1 MTHPVDGQPSL
12 LAGRRPGLT
21 LEAPARG
28 ALAQVTVLLADAHPV
43 ARRRVRSTL
52 ERAGGIVVV
61 GEATTAAEMF
71 AETAWHRPDV
81 LVVDPHQFGR
91 ISAED
96 VIGHVARIAPRTRVL
111 VVTAI
116 DDDAAVRTA
125 LHAGARGY
133 LVAADTDTEQV
144 LRGVQVVAAGE
155 LIIGRSLAG
164 RLAALFGSHGERAPY
179 PFPQLTA
186 REQQVLER
194 IAAGKSNLAIARDLA
209 LAPKTISNRVS
220 AVLGKLGVTD
230 RAQAIVLARDA
241 GLGRG

>member
-1 MTHPVDGQPSL
+1 MTHPAHREPPPFS
-12 LAGRRPGLT
+12 ARRPGT
-21 LEAPARG
+21 LLESPARVAPAP
-28 ALAQVTVLLADAHPV
+28 VTVLLADAQPV
-43 ARRRVRSTL
+43 ARRRVRSML
-52 ERAGGIVVV
+52 ERSGGVTVV

-71 AETAWHRPDV
+71 AEVAWHRPDI

-91 ISAED
+91 IAAED

-116 DDDAAVRTA
+116 ADDAAVRA
-125 LHAGARGY
+125 AFHAGARGY
-133 LVAADTDTEQV
+133 LVAADADADQV
-144 LRGVQVVAAGE
+144 LRGVEVVSNGE
-155 LIIGRSLAG
+155 VIVGRSVAG
-164 RLAALFGSHGERAPY
+164 RLAALLSSRGDHAPY
-179 PFPQLTA
+179 PFPQLTV

-220 AVLGKLGVTD
+220 SVLGKLGVTD

>member
-1 MTHPVDGQPSL
+1 MTHPAQIEGL
-12 LAGRRPGLT
+12 FAGRQSAT
-21 LEAPARG
+21 IEAARG
-28 ALAQVTVLLADAHPV
+28 PRVTVLLADAHPV

-52 ERAGGIVVV
+52 ERAGGFVIV
-61 GEATTAAEMF
+61 GEATTAAETF

-81 LVVDPHQFGR
+81 LVVDPHEFGHL
-91 ISAED
+91 D
-96 VIGHVARIAPRTRVL
+96 VADMIGHVFRIAPGTRVL
-111 VVTAI
+111 VVTSV
-116 DDDAAVRTA
+116 DDDASVRSA

-133 LVAADTDTEQV
+133 LVAADADADQV
-144 LRGVQVVAAGE
+144 LRGVQVVANGE
-155 LIIGRSLAG
+155 VIVGRSVAG
-164 RLAALFGSHGERAPY
+164 RLPALFGPLGGHVPY

>member
-1 MTHPVDGQPSL
+1 M
-12 LAGRRPGLT
+12 T
-21 LEAPARG
+21 LEAPPRSAI
-28 ALAQVTVLLADAHPV
+28 AQITVLLADTAPV

-52 ERAGGIVVV
+52 ERAGGITVV

-71 AETAWHRPDV
+71 AETAWHRPDI

-91 ISAED
+91 IAAQD
-96 VIGHVARIAPRTRVL
+96 LIGHVARIAPRTRVL
-111 VVTAI
+111 VVTSV
-116 DDDAAVRTA
+116 DDDVSVRSA
-125 LHAGARGY
+125 FHAGARGY
-133 LVAADTDTEQV
+133 LVTGDTDADQV
-144 LRGVQVVAAGE
+144 LRGIHVVSNGE
-155 LIIGRSLAG
+155 VIVGRSVAG
-164 RLAALFGSHGERAPY
+164 RLAALFTQHDRAPY
-179 PFPQLTA
+179 PFPQLTT

-220 AVLGKLGVTD
+220 SVLGKLGVTD

>member
-1 MTHPVDGQPSL
+1 MS
-12 LAGRRPGLT
+12 GRRPGIT
-21 LEAPARG
+21 LESPTHG
-28 ALAQVTVLLADAHPV
+28 AIADVTVLLADAHPV
-43 ARRRVRSTL
+43 ARRRTRSML
-52 ERAGGIVVV
+52 ERQGGIAVV

-71 AETAWHRPDV
+71 AEAAWHRPDV

-91 ISAED
+91 IAAED

-111 VVTAI
+111 VVTTV
-116 DDDAAVRTA
+116 DDDASVRTA
-125 LHAGARGY
+125 FHAGARGY
-133 LVAADTDTEQV
+133 LVSTDADADQM
-144 LRGVQVVAAGE
+144 LRGVHVVANGE
-155 LIIGRSLAG
+155 VIVGRSVAG
-164 RLAALFGSHGERAPY
+164 RVAALFSPRGDQAPY

-194 IAAGKSNLAIARDLA
+194 IAAGKSNLAIARELA

-220 AVLGKLGVTD
+220 SVLGKLGVTD

>member
-1 MTHPVDGQPSL
+1 MTHPAHRERTL
-12 LAGRRPGLT
+12 LGGRRPAAALD
-21 LEAPARG
+21 APRNTIG
-28 ALAQVTVLLADAHPV
+28 QVTVLLADSHPV
-43 ARRRVRSTL
+43 ARRHVRSTL

-61 GEATTAAEMF
+61 GEATTAAETF
-71 AETAWHRPDV
+71 AETAWHRPHV
-81 LVVDPHQFGR
+81 LVLDPHQFGR
-91 ISAED
+91 IAAED
-96 VIGHVARIAPRTRVL
+96 VIGHVARIAPGTRVL
-111 VVTAI
+111 VVTSA
-116 DDDAAVRTA
+116 DDDAAVRSA

-133 LVAADTDTEQV
+133 LVATDADVEQV
-144 LRGVQVVAAGE
+144 LRGVQVVANGE
-155 LIIGRSLAG
+155 VIVGRSVAG
-164 RLAALFGSHGERAPY
+164 RLATLFGPHGEQAPY

-220 AVLGKLGVTD
+220 SVLGKLGVTD